1 MKNSPEE
8 MMKNGSRNYERK
20 QQQLNPHQLVEKGS
34 DIFIYV
40 CLEVHIY
47 INFRL
52 NCKQRLILR
61 DLESIA

>member
-47 INFRL
+47 INF
-52 NCKQRLILR
+52 
-61 DLESIA
+61 